1 MGSAMLAI
9 KFSCSLVH
17 SSAVDDEDEDVDEED
32 LLSALVFPEAPS
44 TVLILVISSIFARR
58 RRTASS
64 DLRMARLVATT
75 SFPNRSLSFAK
86 AFSHEE
92 KDDE

>member
-32 LLSALVFPEAPS
+32 LLSALVFRERHP
-44 TVLILVISSIFARR
+44 LF
-58 RRTASS
+58 
-64 DLRMARLVATT
+64 
-75 SFPNRSLSFAK
+75 
-86 AFSHEE
+86 
-92 KDDE
+92 